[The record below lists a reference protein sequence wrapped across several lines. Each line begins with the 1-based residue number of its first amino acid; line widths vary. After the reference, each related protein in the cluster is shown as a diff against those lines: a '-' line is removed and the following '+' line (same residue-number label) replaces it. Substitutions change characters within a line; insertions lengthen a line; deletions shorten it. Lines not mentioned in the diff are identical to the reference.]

1 MLVTKR
7 SAIDNINATSCTG
20 NFTTANGFITASI
33 ASVNCNGAVV
43 NVNSVENEII
53 KTNRKKMKIAFII
66 PSDVT

>member
-1 MLVTKR
+1 MHWGISQRLMA
-7 SAIDNINATSCTG
+7 S
-20 NFTTANGFITASI
+20 ITASI

-43 NVNSVENEII
+43 NVNSVENEMI